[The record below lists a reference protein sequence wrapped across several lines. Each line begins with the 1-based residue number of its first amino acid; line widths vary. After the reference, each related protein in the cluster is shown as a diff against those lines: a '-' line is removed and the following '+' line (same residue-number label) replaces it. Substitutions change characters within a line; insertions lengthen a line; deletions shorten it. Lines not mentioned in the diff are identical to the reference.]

1 MSICLNWRLFLEENS
16 IRAVIVGIP
25 GVGKTTVI
33 SEVQSILQKRG
44 MNAETAV
51 FGTLMFEQA
60 NKKGLKNRDEIR
72 NLSITDQRNLQEDA
86 AKKISGM
93 RARVIII
100 DTHLFIKTSEW
111 YYPGIPLNVSQI
123 ISPTHLLLIIAD
135 AGEIRLRRQA
145 DTTRHRDLPSK
156 EDIQREIDL
165 SMMMIVSL
173 ANLTGSPFTMIENNN
188 NQAEKAAQDIAR
200 ILVGNICS

>member
-1 MSICLNWRLFLEENS
+1 LEENS

-60 NKKGLKNRDEIR
+60 SKKGLKNRDEMR

-86 AKKISGM
+86 AKKISSM
-93 RARVIII
+93 KARVIII

-111 YYPGIPLNVSQI
+111 YYPGVPFNVSQI
-123 ISPTHLLLIIAD
+123 IRPTHLLLIIAD
-135 AGEIRLRRQA
+135 AGEIRLRRQGDA
-145 DTTRHRDLPSK
+145 TRHRDLPSK

-165 SMMMIVSL
+165 SRMMIVSL
-173 ANLTGSPFTMIENNN
+173 ANLTGSPFTMIENND
-188 NQAEKAAQDIAR
+188 NQIEKAAQDIVR

>member
-33 SEVQSILQKRG
+33 SELQSILRKRG
-44 MNAETAV
+44 MNVETAV

-60 NKKGLKNRDEIR
+60 SKKGLKNRDEMR
-72 NLSITDQRNLQEDA
+72 KLSITDQRNLQEDA

-93 RARVIII
+93 KARVIII
-100 DTHLFIKTSEW
+100 DTHLFIKTTEW
-111 YYPGIPLNVSQI
+111 YYPGVPFNVSQI

-145 DTTRHRDLPSK
+145 DTTRQRDLPSK

-165 SMMMIVSL
+165 SRMMIVSL
-173 ANLTGSPFTMIENNN
+173 ANLTGSPFTMIENKD
-188 NQAEKAAQDIAR
+188 NQAQKAAQDIAR
-200 ILVGNICS
+200 ILVGNVCS